1 MKNIYQYIVE
11 KFIINKNTKISNIA
25 DLDNVDKNLLLAI
38 VKSVFISVYKNK
50 TYKIRGISSYV
61 ITRSN
66 IKWKDIAD
74 ILETEYDY
82 NIDKDDLLQKNGKFQ
97 TFVRRTLNLIEALI
111 NMKKVYFRFNN
122 GDIIETNG
130 KDIYWQDWK
139 NYRDKYNLAK

>member
-38 VKSVFISVYKNK
+38 VKSVFISVYKNN
-50 TYKIRGISSYV
+50 TYKIRGISNYV

-66 IKWKDIAD
+66 IEWKDIAD

-82 NIDKDDLLQKNGKFQ
+82 NIDKDDLLKKNGKFQ
-97 TFVRRTLNLIEALI
+97 TFVRHRLNLIEALI

-130 KDIYWQDWK
+130 RDIYWQDWR